1 MGAPRQ
7 GADQIPHQGVERQR
21 RDRGG
26 PDPPTAESTSDL
38 VVVVDVSGRVAYV
51 SGSSQDLLG
60 YSPQEIIADPTA
72 QYVHPEDRE
81 RVLEVFRT
89 ALTDPAPPLVELRC
103 QHRSGAWRT
112 FECRSTWIRDA
123 DGEPQR
129 ILLILRDVTGRRQSE
144 TRLMAANAALEAR
157 ETKLLRMLGDL
168 ERSHDEL
175 QAAQVQLMR
184 AEKRESVGRFAAG
197 VAHEVKNPLTILAMG
212 VEYVRRHLPPNGA
225 ATVDVL
231 DQMDQAIQR
240 ANTVIHGLLDV
251 SAPNALHYETVELAQ
266 VIERALDMLRYEAVD
281 RRVTVQHSIASDV
294 PALSI
299 DATKIQQAI
308 VNICL
313 NAFEAMAEGGALH
326 VHAAL
331 RHRTGARR
339 VVLRITDTGPGIRV
353 EPMHRVFE
361 PFFTTKPAGCG
372 IGLGLTVVERIVE
385 LHGGSVAVRN
395 RAAQGAEVTIT
406 LPVGHANAA

>member
-1 MGAPRQ
+1 MGVPRQ
-7 GADQIPHQGVERQR
+7 GADQIRHQGVERQR

-26 PDPPTAESTSDL
+26 PDQPTGENTSDL
-38 VVVVDVSGRVAYV
+38 VVVVDVRGRIAYV

-60 YSPQEIIADPTA
+60 YSPREITADPTA
-72 QYVHPEDRE
+72 RCVHPEDRE
-81 RVLEVFRT
+81 RVLDVFRA

-103 QHRSGAWRT
+103 QHRSGGWRT

-129 ILLILRDVTGRRQSE
+129 VLLVLHDITGRKHSE
-144 TRLMAANAALEAR
+144 GRLLAANAALEAR

-225 ATVDVL
+225 VTADVL
-231 DQMDQAIQR
+231 DQMDAAIQR

-251 SAPNALHYETVELAQ
+251 SAPNALHYETVELAE
-266 VIERALDMLRYEAVD
+266 VIERALDMLQFEAAERHVA
-281 RRVTVQHSIASDV
+281 VQSSIASDL
-294 PALSI
+294 PALWI
-299 DATKIQQAI
+299 DATKIQQVV
-308 VNICL
+308 VNVCL
-313 NAFEAMAEGGALH
+313 NALEAMDEGGTLH
-326 VHAAL
+326 VHATL
-331 RHRTGARR
+331 RDRTAARR
-339 VVLRITDTGPGIRV
+339 VVVRITDTGPGIRV
-353 EPMHRVFE
+353 EPVNRVFE
-361 PFFTTKPAGCG
+361 PFLTSKPAGCG

-385 LHGGSVAVRN
+385 LHGGSVAVCN
-395 RAAQGAEVTIT
+395 RKPKGAEVTIT
-406 LPVGHANAA
+406 LPVGNPAAA